1 MRKALSRARSQKRFR
16 NGYNT
21 VKKINFAGNVM
32 RGGIR
37 L

>member
-1 MRKALSRARSQKRFR
+1 MRKALSKRASQRKFR
-16 NGYNT
+16 RGYNA